1 MIIAISGSVG
11 SGKTDISKIIGEE
24 KGFKVINLNEW
35 SRDFKLDYNKDLQTF
50 DFDIDGLLDKVEDYI
65 KKHKLKNV
73 IFESH
78 FSHFIDHKLIDYLFI
93 INRDLK
99 DLKIEYIKRNY
110 NEQKIKD
117 NLEVESFNLC
127 FYEALENGFEE
138 SDGNIFCISND
149 GTLKETVRKIIRKI
163 K

>member
-11 SGKTDISKIIGEE
+11 SGKSSVSELIGNEL
-24 KGFKVINLNEW
+24 GYKVINLNDW
-35 SRDFKLDYNKDLQTF
+35 SQDFKLNYNKKLQTF
-50 DFDIDGLLDKVEDYI
+50 DFDIDSLLDKVDEYI
-65 KKHKLKNV
+65 QKHKLKNV

-78 FSHFIDHKLIDYLFI
+78 FSHFINYKLVDYLFI

-110 NEQKIKD
+110 PENKIKD

-127 FYEALENGFEE
+127 FYEALKNGYE
-138 SDGNIFCISND
+138 
-149 GTLKETVRKIIRKI
+149 
-163 K
+163 